1 MNQQLNLK
9 HLILL
14 LTASSAIFA
23 TIPTCIAATHA
34 TAPISGYAQSF
45 LLNMKLA
52 NGTVTVLET
61 GKKMTTD
68 SNGRF
73 GPFQYPV
80 GQPITLQFEKWGY
93 QTTQS
98 GTVIVPPEG
107 LTGPYDNITFQIP
120 SIETYYLLAKIMGA
134 TIDDN
139 SCHVTSTITAYHKTL
154 EDVPQGMTGTTVTL
168 TPAVNIIPFYFDI
181 YKSGG
186 PLKGK
191 TNPFTRGLTATS
203 EDGGVA
209 FFNLPPRD
217 EPYVLSARKD
227 GVKFTEA
234 MFLCRKGLFI
244 NISPPKGPMA
254 LQSTWL

>member
-1 MNQQLNLK
+1 MPEQISLNKLF
-9 HLILL
+9 LL
-14 LTASSAIFA
+14 LTASGALLL
-23 TIPTCIAATHA
+23 TNLPCIAAEPA
-34 TAPISGYAQSF
+34 TAPVSGYAQSF
-45 LLNMKLA
+45 LLNVKLA
-52 NGTVTVLET
+52 NGTVTILET
-61 GKKMTTD
+61 GKKITTD
-68 SNGRF
+68 SNGHF

-98 GTVIVPPEG
+98 GTVIVPREG
-107 LTGPYDNITFQIP
+107 LAGPYDNITFQIP

-134 TIDDN
+134 TIDEN

-154 EDVPQGMTGTTVTL
+154 DDVPQGVTGTTVTL
-168 TPAVNIIPFYFDI
+168 TPAVNVIPFYFDI

-234 MFLCRKGLFI
+234 MFLCRKGMFI

-254 LQSTWL
+254 LQSS